1 MPNSALFA
9 GVQPMDKVFTVV
21 MPLFAMIF
29 AGYWIVRI
37 GVIGKDTVKGL
48 VGVVFWLFLPCFIFI
63 KTLGTREHGELDWD
77 LLGAYY
83 LACLVTF
90 MLAALGGRL
99 IWGGNARV
107 AGLRGLSSVSGVVG
121 YMGLP
126 LMVMAF
132 GDAAALP
139 TLMITMADNL
149 VILAGGALI
158 MELTARQEGEAR
170 PALGRVLLSTSRSI
184 VSNPLILAV
193 ALAAVFILLEWQLP
207 SPLQIFATQMT
218 NATGP
223 LALVALGAAF
233 AVHKGQNLIKGDS
246 LALALL
252 KVVVLPLLVFVSA
265 RYVFGLSDFLIK
277 IAVIMAALPV
287 AVNVFILA
295 SRYKTYEAEVSSS
308 MLLSAVLGIGVIS
321 GLLVVLD

>member
-1 MPNSALFA
+1 
-9 GVQPMDKVFTVV
+9 MDKVFTVV

-29 AGYWIVRI
+29 AGYWIVRLE
-37 GVIGKDTVKGL
+37 VIGKDTVKGL

-63 KTLGTREHGELDWD
+63 KTLGTRDHGELDWA
-77 LLGAYY
+77 LLSAYY

-90 MLAALGGRL
+90 MIAAVGGRL

-107 AGLRGLSSVSGVVG
+107 AGLRGLSSISGVVG

-132 GDAAALP
+132 GDEAALP

-158 MELTARQEGEAR
+158 MELTEPRDAQDR
-170 PALGRVLLSTSRSI
+170 PDLVRVLLTTGKSI
-184 VSNPLILAV
+184 ISNPLILAV
-193 ALAAVFILLEWQLP
+193 ARAALCIALQWRLP

-218 NATGP
+218 NAPGP

-233 AVHKGQNLIKGDS
+233 AVHRQQNLIKGDA

-252 KVVVLPLLVFVSA
+252 KVVVLPVLVFVSA
-265 RYVFGLSDFLIK
+265 RYVFGLGEFLVK

-295 SRYKTYEAEVSSS
+295 SRYKTYETEVSSS
-308 MLLSAVLGIGVIS
+308 MLLSAVMGIGVIS
-321 GLLVVLD
+321 GLLVLLD

>member
-1 MPNSALFA
+1 M
-9 GVQPMDKVFTVV
+9 
-21 MPLFAMIF
+21 
-29 AGYWIVRI
+29 
-37 GVIGKDTVKGL
+37 
-48 VGVVFWLFLPCFIFI
+48 FWLFLPCFIFI
-63 KTLGTREHGELDWD
+63 KTLGTRDHGELDWG
-77 LLGAYY
+77 LLSAYY

-90 MLAALGGRL
+90 IIAAVGGWL
-99 IWGGNARV
+99 IWGGNGRV
-107 AGLRGLSSVSGVVG
+107 AGLRGLSSISGVVG

-132 GDAAALP
+132 GDEAALP

-158 MELTARQEGEAR
+158 MELTAQQEVQAK
-170 PALGRVLLSTSRSI
+170 PDIGRVLLTTTRSI
-184 VSNPLILAV
+184 VTNPLILAV
-193 ALAAVFILLEWQLP
+193 LLAVLFIVLQWQLP

-233 AVHKGQNLIKGDS
+233 AVHGNQSLIKGDA

-252 KVVVLPLLVFVSA
+252 KVVVLPVLVFVSA

-295 SRYKTYEAEVSSS
+295 SRYKTYETEVSSS
-308 MLLSAVLGIGVIS
+308 MLLSAVMGIGVIS

>member
-1 MPNSALFA
+1 M
-9 GVQPMDKVFTVV
+9 
-21 MPLFAMIF
+21 
-29 AGYWIVRI
+29 
-37 GVIGKDTVKGL
+37 
-48 VGVVFWLFLPCFIFI
+48 FWLFLPCFIFI
-63 KTLGTREHGELDWD
+63 KTLGTRDHGELDWS
-77 LLGAYY
+77 LLSAYY

-90 MLAALGGRL
+90 LIAVVGGRL

-107 AGLRGLSSVSGVVG
+107 AGLRRL
-121 YMGLP
+121 
-126 LMVMAF
+126 VMAF

-149 VILAGGALI
+149 VILAGGALL
-158 MELTARQEGEAR
+158 MELTAQQEVQAR
-170 PALGRVLLSTSRSI
+170 PDLARVLLTTLRSI

-193 ALAAVFILLEWQLP
+193 ALAGLFILLEWQLP
-207 SPLQIFATQMT
+207 GPLQIFATQMT

-233 AVHKGQNLIKGDS
+233 AVHRNHNLIQGDS

-252 KVVVLPLLVFVSA
+252 KVVLLPVLVFVSA
-265 RYVFGLSDFLIK
+265 RYVFDLSDFLIK
-277 IAVIMAALPV
+277 IAVIMGALPV

-295 SRYKTYEAEVSSS
+295 SRYKTYEIEVSSS

-321 GLLVVLD
+321 GLLVLLD

>member
-1 MPNSALFA
+1 MLL
-9 GVQPMDKVFTVV
+9 MDKVFTVV

-37 GVIGKDTVKGL
+37 GVIGKETVKGL

-63 KTLGTREHGELDWD
+63 KTLGTRDHGELDWG
-77 LLGAYY
+77 LLSAYY
-83 LACLVTF
+83 LACLVIF
-90 MLAALGGRL
+90 IIAAVGGWL
-99 IWGGNARV
+99 IWGGNGRV
-107 AGLRGLSSVSGVVG
+107 AGLRGLSSISGVVG

-132 GDAAALP
+132 GDEAALP

-158 MELTARQEGEAR
+158 MELTAQQEVQAK
-170 PALGRVLLSTSRSI
+170 PDIGRVLLTTTRSI
-184 VSNPLILAV
+184 VTNPLILAV
-193 ALAAVFILLEWQLP
+193 LLAVLFIVLQWQLP

-233 AVHKGQNLIKGDS
+233 AVHRNQSLIKGDALS
-246 LALALL
+246 LALL
-252 KVVVLPLLVFVSA
+252 KVVVLPVLVFVSA

-295 SRYKTYEAEVSSS
+295 SRYKTYETEVSSS
-308 MLLSAVLGIGVIS
+308 MLLSAVMGIGVIS

>member
-1 MPNSALFA
+1 
-9 GVQPMDKVFTVV
+9 MDKVFTVV

-29 AGYWIVRI
+29 AGYWIVRLE
-37 GVIGKDTVKGL
+37 VIGKETVKGL

-63 KTLGTREHGELDWD
+63 KTLGTRDHGELDWA
-77 LLGAYY
+77 LLSAYY

-90 MLAALGGRL
+90 MIAAVGGRL

-107 AGLRGLSSVSGVVG
+107 AGLRGLSSISGVVG

-132 GDAAALP
+132 GDEAALP

-158 MELTARQEGEAR
+158 MELTEPRDAQDR
-170 PALGRVLLSTSRSI
+170 PDLARVLLTTGKSI

-193 ALAAVFILLEWQLP
+193 ALAALCIALQWRLP

-233 AVHKGQNLIKGDS
+233 AVHRQQNLIKGDA

-252 KVVVLPLLVFVSA
+252 KVVVLPVLVFVSA
-265 RYVFGLSDFLIK
+265 RYVFGLGEFLVK

-295 SRYKTYEAEVSSS
+295 SRYKTYETEVSSS
-308 MLLSAVLGIGVIS
+308 MLLSAVMGIGVIS
-321 GLLVVLD
+321 GLLVLLD

>member
-1 MPNSALFA
+1 
-9 GVQPMDKVFTVV
+9 MDKVFTVV

-37 GVIGKDTVKGL
+37 GVIGKETVKGL

-63 KTLGTREHGELDWD
+63 KTLGTRDHGELDWG
-77 LLGAYY
+77 LLSAYY

-90 MLAALGGRL
+90 IIAAVGGWL
-99 IWGGNARV
+99 IWGGNGRV
-107 AGLRGLSSVSGVVG
+107 AGLRGLSSISGVVG

-132 GDAAALP
+132 GDEAALP

-158 MELTARQEGEAR
+158 MELTAQQEVQAK
-170 PALGRVLLSTSRSI
+170 PDIGRVLLTTTRSI
-184 VSNPLILAV
+184 VTNPLILAV
-193 ALAAVFILLEWQLP
+193 LLAVLFIVLQWQLP

-233 AVHKGQNLIKGDS
+233 AVHRNQSLIKGDA

-252 KVVVLPLLVFVSA
+252 KVVVLPVLVFVSA
-265 RYVFGLSDFLIK
+265 RYVFNLSDFLIK

-295 SRYKTYEAEVSSS
+295 SRYKTYETQVSSS
-308 MLLSAVLGIGVIS
+308 MLLSAVMGIGVIS

>member
-1 MPNSALFA
+1 
-9 GVQPMDKVFTVV
+9 MDKVFTVV

-37 GVIGKDTVKGL
+37 GVIGKETVKGL

-63 KTLGTREHGELDWD
+63 KTLGTRDHGELDWG
-77 LLGAYY
+77 LLSAYY
-83 LACLVTF
+83 LACLVIF
-90 MLAALGGRL
+90 IIAAVGGWL
-99 IWGGNARV
+99 IWGGNGRV
-107 AGLRGLSSVSGVVG
+107 AGLRGLSSISGVVG

-132 GDAAALP
+132 GDEAALP

-158 MELTARQEGEAR
+158 MELTAQQEVQAK
-170 PALGRVLLSTSRSI
+170 PDIGRVLLSTTRSI
-184 VSNPLILAV
+184 VTNPLILAV
-193 ALAAVFILLEWQLP
+193 LLAVLFIVLQWQLP

-233 AVHKGQNLIKGDS
+233 AVHRNQSLIKGDALS
-246 LALALL
+246 LALL
-252 KVVVLPLLVFVSA
+252 KVVVLPVLVFVSA

-295 SRYKTYEAEVSSS
+295 SRYKTYETEVSSS
-308 MLLSAVLGIGVIS
+308 MLLSAVMGIGVIS

>member
-1 MPNSALFA
+1 
-9 GVQPMDKVFTVV
+9 MDKVFTVV
-21 MPLFAMIF
+21 VPLFAMIF
-29 AGYWIVRI
+29 AGYWIVRLE
-37 GVIGKDTVKGL
+37 VIGKETVKGL

-63 KTLGTREHGELDWD
+63 KTLGTRDHGELDWA

-90 MLAALGGRL
+90 MIAAVGGRL

-107 AGLRGLSSVSGVVG
+107 AGLRGLSSISGVVG

-132 GDAAALP
+132 GDEAALP

-149 VILAGGALI
+149 MILAGGALI
-158 MELTARQEGEAR
+158 MELTEPREAR
-170 PALGRVLLSTSRSI
+170 DKPDLGRVLLTTGKSI
-184 VSNPLILAV
+184 ISNPLILAV
-193 ALAAVFILLEWQLP
+193 ALAALCIALQWRLP
-207 SPLQIFATQMT
+207 GPLQIFATQMT

-233 AVHKGQNLIKGDS
+233 AVHRQQNLIKGDS

-252 KVVVLPLLVFVSA
+252 KVVVLPVLVFVSA
-265 RYVFGLSDFLIK
+265 RYVFGLGDFLVK

-295 SRYKTYEAEVSSS
+295 SRYKTYEIEVSSS
-308 MLLSAVLGIGVIS
+308 MLLSAVMGIGVIS

>member
-1 MPNSALFA
+1 
-9 GVQPMDKVFTVV
+9 MDKVFTVV

-37 GVIGKDTVKGL
+37 GVIGKETVKGL

-63 KTLGTREHGELDWD
+63 KTLGARDHGELDWG
-77 LLGAYY
+77 LLSAYY

-90 MLAALGGRL
+90 IIAAVGGWL
-99 IWGGNARV
+99 IWGGNGRI
-107 AGLRGLSSVSGVVG
+107 AGLRGLSSISGVVG

-132 GDAAALP
+132 GDEAALP

-158 MELTARQEGEAR
+158 MELTAQQEVQAK
-170 PALGRVLLSTSRSI
+170 PDIGRVLLTTTRSI
-184 VSNPLILAV
+184 VTNPLILAV
-193 ALAAVFILLEWQLP
+193 LLAVLFIALQWQLP

-233 AVHKGQNLIKGDS
+233 AVHRNQSLIKGDA

-252 KVVVLPLLVFVSA
+252 KVVVLPVLVFVSA

-295 SRYKTYEAEVSSS
+295 SRYKTYETEVSSS
-308 MLLSAVLGIGVIS
+308 MLLSAVMGIGVIS

>member
-1 MPNSALFA
+1 
-9 GVQPMDKVFTVV
+9 MDKVFTVV
-21 MPLFAMIF
+21 VPLFAMIF
-29 AGYWIVRI
+29 AGYWIVRLE
-37 GVIGKDTVKGL
+37 VIGKETVKGL

-63 KTLGTREHGELDWD
+63 KTLGTRDHGELDWA

-90 MLAALGGRL
+90 MIAAVGGRL

-107 AGLRGLSSVSGVVG
+107 AGLRGLSSISGVVG

-132 GDAAALP
+132 GDEAALP

-158 MELTARQEGEAR
+158 MELTEPREAR
-170 PALGRVLLSTSRSI
+170 DKPDLGRVLLTTGKSI
-184 VSNPLILAV
+184 ISNPLILAV
-193 ALAAVFILLEWQLP
+193 ALAALCIALQWRLP
-207 SPLQIFATQMT
+207 GPLQIFATQMT

-233 AVHKGQNLIKGDS
+233 AVHRQQNLIKGDS

-252 KVVVLPLLVFVSA
+252 KVVVLPVLVFVSA
-265 RYVFGLSDFLIK
+265 RYVFGLGDFLVK

-295 SRYKTYEAEVSSS
+295 SRYKTYEIEVSSG
-308 MLLSAVLGIGVIS
+308 MLLSAVMGIGVIS

>member
-1 MPNSALFA
+1 
-9 GVQPMDKVFTVV
+9 MDKVFTVV

-29 AGYWIVRI
+29 AGYWIVRLE
-37 GVIGKDTVKGL
+37 VIGKETVKGL

-63 KTLGTREHGELDWD
+63 KTLGTRDHGELDWA

-90 MLAALGGRL
+90 MIAAVGGRL

-107 AGLRGLSSVSGVVG
+107 AGLRGLSSISGVVG

-132 GDAAALP
+132 GDEAALP

-158 MELTARQEGEAR
+158 MELTEPREAR
-170 PALGRVLLSTSRSI
+170 AKPDLARVLLTTGKSI
-184 VSNPLILAV
+184 ISNPLILAV
-193 ALAAVFILLEWQLP
+193 ALAALCIALQWRLP
-207 SPLQIFATQMT
+207 GPLQIFATQMT

-233 AVHKGQNLIKGDS
+233 AVHRQQNLIKGDS

-252 KVVVLPLLVFVSA
+252 KVVVLPVLVFVSA
-265 RYVFGLSDFLIK
+265 RYVFGLGDFLVK

-295 SRYKTYEAEVSSS
+295 SRYKTYEIEVSSS
-308 MLLSAVLGIGVIS
+308 MLLSAVMGIGVIS

>member
-1 MPNSALFA
+1 MLL
-9 GVQPMDKVFTVV
+9 MDKVFTVV

-37 GVIGKDTVKGL
+37 GVIGKETVKGL

-63 KTLGTREHGELDWD
+63 KTLGTRDHGELDWG
-77 LLGAYY
+77 LLSAYY

-90 MLAALGGRL
+90 IIAAVGGWL
-99 IWGGNARV
+99 IWGGNGRI
-107 AGLRGLSSVSGVVG
+107 AGLRGLSSISGVVG

-132 GDAAALP
+132 GDEAALP

-158 MELTARQEGEAR
+158 MELTAQQEVQAK
-170 PALGRVLLSTSRSI
+170 PDIGRVLLTTTRSI
-184 VSNPLILAV
+184 VTNPLILAV
-193 ALAAVFILLEWQLP
+193 LLAVLFIVLQWQLP

-233 AVHKGQNLIKGDS
+233 AVHRNQSLIKGDALS
-246 LALALL
+246 LALL
-252 KVVVLPLLVFVSA
+252 KVVVLPVLVFVSA

-295 SRYKTYEAEVSSS
+295 SRYKTYETEVSSS
-308 MLLSAVLGIGVIS
+308 MLLSAVMGIGVIS

>member
-1 MPNSALFA
+1 
-9 GVQPMDKVFTVV
+9 MDKVLTVV

-37 GVIGKDTVKGL
+37 GVIGKETVKGL

-63 KTLGTREHGELDWD
+63 KTLGTRDHGELDWG
-77 LLGAYY
+77 LLSAYY

-90 MLAALGGRL
+90 IIAAVGGWL
-99 IWGGNARV
+99 IWGGNGRV
-107 AGLRGLSSVSGVVG
+107 AGLRGLSSISGVVG

-132 GDAAALP
+132 GDEAALP

-158 MELTARQEGEAR
+158 MELTAQQEVQAK
-170 PALGRVLLSTSRSI
+170 PDIGRVLLTTTRSI
-184 VSNPLILAV
+184 VTNPLILAV
-193 ALAAVFILLEWQLP
+193 LLAVLFIVLQWQLP

-233 AVHKGQNLIKGDS
+233 AVHGNQSLIKGDA

-252 KVVVLPLLVFVSA
+252 KVVVLPVLVFVSA

-295 SRYKTYEAEVSSS
+295 SRYKTYETEVSSS
-308 MLLSAVLGIGVIS
+308 MLLSAVMGIGVIS

>member
-1 MPNSALFA
+1 
-9 GVQPMDKVFTVV
+9 MDKVFTVV
-21 MPLFAMIF
+21 VPLFAMIF
-29 AGYWIVRI
+29 AGYWIVRLE
-37 GVIGKDTVKGL
+37 VIGKETVKGL

-63 KTLGTREHGELDWD
+63 KTLGTRDHGELDWA

-90 MLAALGGRL
+90 MIAAVGGRL

-107 AGLRGLSSVSGVVG
+107 AGLRGLSSISGVVG

-132 GDAAALP
+132 GDEAALP

-158 MELTARQEGEAR
+158 MELTEPREAR
-170 PALGRVLLSTSRSI
+170 DKPDLARVLLTTGKSI
-184 VSNPLILAV
+184 ISNPLILAV
-193 ALAAVFILLEWQLP
+193 ALAALCIALQWRLP
-207 SPLQIFATQMT
+207 GPLQIFATQMT

-233 AVHKGQNLIKGDS
+233 AVHRQQNLIKGDS

-252 KVVVLPLLVFVSA
+252 KVVVLPVLVFVSA
-265 RYVFGLSDFLIK
+265 RYVFGLGDFLVK

-295 SRYKTYEAEVSSS
+295 SRYKTYEIEVSSS
-308 MLLSAVLGIGVIS
+308 MLLSAVMGIGVIS

>member
-1 MPNSALFA
+1 
-9 GVQPMDKVFTVV
+9 MDKVFTVV
-21 MPLFAMIF
+21 VPLFAMIF
-29 AGYWIVRI
+29 AGYWIVRLE
-37 GVIGKDTVKGL
+37 VIGKETVKGL

-63 KTLGTREHGELDWD
+63 KTLGTRDHGELDWA

-90 MLAALGGRL
+90 MIAAVGGRL

-107 AGLRGLSSVSGVVG
+107 AGLRGLSSISGVLG

-132 GDAAALP
+132 GDEAALP

-158 MELTARQEGEAR
+158 MELTEPREAR
-170 PALGRVLLSTSRSI
+170 DKPDLGRVLLTTGKSI
-184 VSNPLILAV
+184 ISNPLILAV
-193 ALAAVFILLEWQLP
+193 ALAALCIALQWRLP
-207 SPLQIFATQMT
+207 GPLQIFATQMT

-233 AVHKGQNLIKGDS
+233 AVHRQQNLIKGDS

-252 KVVVLPLLVFVSA
+252 KVVVLPVLVFVSA
-265 RYVFGLSDFLIK
+265 RYVFGLGDFLVK

-295 SRYKTYEAEVSSS
+295 SRYKTYEIEVSSS
-308 MLLSAVLGIGVIS
+308 MLLSAVMGIGVIS

>member
-1 MPNSALFA
+1 
-9 GVQPMDKVFTVV
+9 MDKVFTVV
-21 MPLFAMIF
+21 VPLFAMIF
-29 AGYWIVRI
+29 AGYWIVRLE
-37 GVIGKDTVKGL
+37 VIGKETVKGL

-63 KTLGTREHGELDWD
+63 KTLGTRDHGELDWA

-90 MLAALGGRL
+90 MIAAVGGRL

-107 AGLRGLSSVSGVVG
+107 AGLRGLSSISGVVG

-132 GDAAALP
+132 GDEAALP

-149 VILAGGALI
+149 MILAGGALI
-158 MELTARQEGEAR
+158 MELTEPREAR
-170 PALGRVLLSTSRSI
+170 DKPDLGRVLLTTGKSI
-184 VSNPLILAV
+184 IRNPLILAV
-193 ALAAVFILLEWQLP
+193 ALAALCIALQWRLP
-207 SPLQIFATQMT
+207 GPLQIFATQMT

-233 AVHKGQNLIKGDS
+233 AVHRQQNLIKGDS

-252 KVVVLPLLVFVSA
+252 KVVVLPVLVFVSA
-265 RYVFGLSDFLIK
+265 RYVFGLGDFLVK

-295 SRYKTYEAEVSSS
+295 SRYKTYEIEVSSS
-308 MLLSAVLGIGVIS
+308 MLLSAVMGIGVIS

>member
-1 MPNSALFA
+1 MLL
-9 GVQPMDKVFTVV
+9 MDKVFTVV

-37 GVIGKDTVKGL
+37 GVIGKETVKGL

-63 KTLGTREHGELDWD
+63 KTLGTRDHGELDWG
-77 LLGAYY
+77 LLSAYY

-90 MLAALGGRL
+90 IIAAVGGWL
-99 IWGGNARV
+99 IWGGNGRI
-107 AGLRGLSSVSGVVG
+107 AGLRGLSSISGVVG

-132 GDAAALP
+132 GDEAALP

-158 MELTARQEGEAR
+158 MELTAQQEVQAK
-170 PALGRVLLSTSRSI
+170 PDIGRVLLTTTRSI
-184 VSNPLILAV
+184 VTNPLILAV
-193 ALAAVFILLEWQLP
+193 LLAVLFIVLQWQLP

-233 AVHKGQNLIKGDS
+233 AVHGNQSLIKGDA

-252 KVVVLPLLVFVSA
+252 KVVVLPVLVFVSA

-295 SRYKTYEAEVSSS
+295 SRYKTYETEVSSS
-308 MLLSAVLGIGVIS
+308 MLLSAVMGIGVIS

>member
-1 MPNSALFA
+1 MLL
-9 GVQPMDKVFTVV
+9 MDKVFTVV

-37 GVIGKDTVKGL
+37 GVIGKETVKGL

-63 KTLGTREHGELDWD
+63 KTLGTRDHGELDWG
-77 LLGAYY
+77 LLSAYY

-90 MLAALGGRL
+90 IIAAVGGWL
-99 IWGGNARV
+99 IWGGNGRV
-107 AGLRGLSSVSGVVG
+107 AGLRGLSSISGVVG

-132 GDAAALP
+132 GDEAALP

-158 MELTARQEGEAR
+158 MELTAQQEVQAK
-170 PALGRVLLSTSRSI
+170 PDIGRVLLTTTRSI
-184 VSNPLILAV
+184 VTNPLILAV
-193 ALAAVFILLEWQLP
+193 LLAVLFIVLQWQLP

-233 AVHKGQNLIKGDS
+233 AVHGNQSLIKGDALS
-246 LALALL
+246 LALL
-252 KVVVLPLLVFVSA
+252 KVVVLPVLVFVSA

-295 SRYKTYEAEVSSS
+295 SRYKTYETEVSSS
-308 MLLSAVLGIGVIS
+308 MLLSAVMGIGVIS

>member
-1 MPNSALFA
+1 
-9 GVQPMDKVFTVV
+9 MDKVFTVV
-21 MPLFAMIF
+21 VPLFAMIF
-29 AGYWIVRI
+29 AGYWIVRLE
-37 GVIGKDTVKGL
+37 VIGKETVKGL

-63 KTLGTREHGELDWD
+63 KTLGTQDHGELDWA

-90 MLAALGGRL
+90 MIAAVGGRL

-107 AGLRGLSSVSGVVG
+107 AGLRGLSSISGVVG

-132 GDAAALP
+132 GDEAALP

-158 MELTARQEGEAR
+158 MELTEPREAR
-170 PALGRVLLSTSRSI
+170 DKPDLGRVLLTTGKSI
-184 VSNPLILAV
+184 ISNPLILAV
-193 ALAAVFILLEWQLP
+193 ALAALCIALQWRLP
-207 SPLQIFATQMT
+207 GPLQIFATQMT

-233 AVHKGQNLIKGDS
+233 AVHRQQNLIKGDS

-252 KVVVLPLLVFVSA
+252 KVVVLPVLVFVSA
-265 RYVFGLSDFLIK
+265 RYVFGLGDFLVK

-295 SRYKTYEAEVSSS
+295 SRYKTYEIEVSSS
-308 MLLSAVLGIGVIS
+308 MLLSAVMGIGVIS

>member
-1 MPNSALFA
+1 MLL
-9 GVQPMDKVFTVV
+9 MDKVFTVV

-37 GVIGKDTVKGL
+37 GVIGKETVKGL

-63 KTLGTREHGELDWD
+63 KTLGTRDHGELDWG
-77 LLGAYY
+77 LLSAYY

-90 MLAALGGRL
+90 IIAAVGGWL
-99 IWGGNARV
+99 IWGGNGRV
-107 AGLRGLSSVSGVVG
+107 AGLRGLSSISGVVG

-132 GDAAALP
+132 GDEAALP

-158 MELTARQEGEAR
+158 MELTAQQEVQAK
-170 PALGRVLLSTSRSI
+170 PDIGRVLLSTTRSI
-184 VSNPLILAV
+184 VTNPLILAV
-193 ALAAVFILLEWQLP
+193 LLAVLFIVLQWQLP

-233 AVHKGQNLIKGDS
+233 AVHRNQSLIKGDALS
-246 LALALL
+246 LALL
-252 KVVVLPLLVFVSA
+252 KVVVLPVLVFVSA

-295 SRYKTYEAEVSSS
+295 SRYKTYETEVSSS
-308 MLLSAVLGIGVIS
+308 MLLSAVMGIGVIS

>member
-1 MPNSALFA
+1 MLL
-9 GVQPMDKVFTVV
+9 MDKVFTVV

-37 GVIGKDTVKGL
+37 GVIGKETVKGL

-63 KTLGTREHGELDWD
+63 KTLGARDHGELDWG
-77 LLGAYY
+77 LLSAYY

-90 MLAALGGRL
+90 IIAAVGGWL
-99 IWGGNARV
+99 IWGGNGRI
-107 AGLRGLSSVSGVVG
+107 AGLRGLSSISGVVG

-132 GDAAALP
+132 GDEAALP

-158 MELTARQEGEAR
+158 MELTAQQEVQAK
-170 PALGRVLLSTSRSI
+170 PDIGRVLLTTTRSI
-184 VSNPLILAV
+184 VTNPLILAV
-193 ALAAVFILLEWQLP
+193 LLAVLFIALQWQLP

-233 AVHKGQNLIKGDS
+233 AVHRNQSLIKGDA

-252 KVVVLPLLVFVSA
+252 KVVVLPVLVFVSA

-295 SRYKTYEAEVSSS
+295 SRYKTYETEVSSS
-308 MLLSAVLGIGVIS
+308 MLLSAVMGIGVIS

>member
-1 MPNSALFA
+1 
-9 GVQPMDKVFTVV
+9 MDKVFTVV
-21 MPLFAMIF
+21 VPLFAMIF
-29 AGYWIVRI
+29 AGYWIVRLE
-37 GVIGKDTVKGL
+37 VIGKETVKGL

-63 KTLGTREHGELDWD
+63 KTLGTRDHGELDWA

-90 MLAALGGRL
+90 MIAAVGGRL

-107 AGLRGLSSVSGVVG
+107 AGLRGLSSISGVVG

-132 GDAAALP
+132 GDEAALP

-158 MELTARQEGEAR
+158 MELTEPREAR
-170 PALGRVLLSTSRSI
+170 DKPDLGRVLLTTGKSI
-184 VSNPLILAV
+184 ISNPLILAV
-193 ALAAVFILLEWQLP
+193 ALAALCIALQWRLP
-207 SPLQIFATQMT
+207 GPLQIFATQMT

-233 AVHKGQNLIKGDS
+233 AVHRQQNLIKGDS

-252 KVVVLPLLVFVSA
+252 KVVVLPVLVFVSA
-265 RYVFGLSDFLIK
+265 RYVFGLGDFLVK

-295 SRYKTYEAEVSSS
+295 SRYKTYEIEVSSS
-308 MLLSAVLGIGVIS
+308 MLLSAVMGIGVIS

>member
-1 MPNSALFA
+1 
-9 GVQPMDKVFTVV
+9 MDKVFTVV
-21 MPLFAMIF
+21 VPLFAMIF
-29 AGYWIVRI
+29 AGYWIVRLE
-37 GVIGKDTVKGL
+37 VIGKETVKGL

-63 KTLGTREHGELDWD
+63 KTLGTRDHGELDWA

-90 MLAALGGRL
+90 MIAAVGGRL

-107 AGLRGLSSVSGVVG
+107 AGLRGLSSISGVVG

-132 GDAAALP
+132 GDEAALP

-158 MELTARQEGEAR
+158 MELTEPREAR
-170 PALGRVLLSTSRSI
+170 DKPDLSRVLLTTGKSI
-184 VSNPLILAV
+184 ISNPLILAV
-193 ALAAVFILLEWQLP
+193 ALAALCIALQWRLP
-207 SPLQIFATQMT
+207 GPLQIFATQMT

-233 AVHKGQNLIKGDS
+233 AVHRQQNLIKGDS

-252 KVVVLPLLVFVSA
+252 KVVVLPVLVFVSA
-265 RYVFGLSDFLIK
+265 RYVFGLGDFLVK

-295 SRYKTYEAEVSSS
+295 SRYKTYEIEVSSS
-308 MLLSAVLGIGVIS
+308 MLLSAVMGIGVIS

>member
-1 MPNSALFA
+1 
-9 GVQPMDKVFTVV
+9 MDKVFTVV
-21 MPLFAMIF
+21 IPLFAMIF

-37 GVIGKDTVKGL
+37 GVIAKDTVNGL

-63 KTLGTREHGELDWD
+63 KTLGTRDHGELDWS
-77 LLGAYY
+77 LLSAYY

-90 MLAALGGRL
+90 LIAVVGGRL

-107 AGLRGLSSVSGVVG
+107 AGLRRL
-121 YMGLP
+121 
-126 LMVMAF
+126 VMAF

-149 VILAGGALI
+149 VILAGGALL
-158 MELTARQEGEAR
+158 MELTAQQEVQAR
-170 PALGRVLLSTSRSI
+170 PDLARVLLTTLRSI

-193 ALAAVFILLEWQLP
+193 ALAGLFILLEWQLP
-207 SPLQIFATQMT
+207 GPLQIFATQMT

-233 AVHKGQNLIKGDS
+233 AVHRNHNLIQGDS

-252 KVVVLPLLVFVSA
+252 KVVLLPVLVFVSA
-265 RYVFGLSDFLIK
+265 RYVFDLSDFLIK
-277 IAVIMAALPV
+277 IAVIMGALPV

-295 SRYKTYEAEVSSS
+295 SRYKTYEIEVSSS

-321 GLLVVLD
+321 GLLVLLD

>member
-1 MPNSALFA
+1 MLL
-9 GVQPMDKVFTVV
+9 MDKVFTVV

-37 GVIGKDTVKGL
+37 GVIGKETVKGL

-63 KTLGTREHGELDWD
+63 KTLGTRDHGELDWG
-77 LLGAYY
+77 LLSAYY
-83 LACLVTF
+83 LACLVIF
-90 MLAALGGRL
+90 IIAAVGGWL
-99 IWGGNARV
+99 IWGGNGRV
-107 AGLRGLSSVSGVVG
+107 AGLRGLSSISGVVG

-132 GDAAALP
+132 GDEAALP

-158 MELTARQEGEAR
+158 MELTAQQEVQAK
-170 PALGRVLLSTSRSI
+170 PDIGRVLLSTTRSI
-184 VSNPLILAV
+184 VTNPLILAV
-193 ALAAVFILLEWQLP
+193 LLAVLFIVLQWQLP

-233 AVHKGQNLIKGDS
+233 AVHRNQSLIKGDALS
-246 LALALL
+246 LALL
-252 KVVVLPLLVFVSA
+252 KVVVLPVLVFVSA

-295 SRYKTYEAEVSSS
+295 SRYKTYETEVSSS
-308 MLLSAVLGIGVIS
+308 MLLSAVMGIGVIS

>member
-1 MPNSALFA
+1 
-9 GVQPMDKVFTVV
+9 MDKVFTVV

-29 AGYWIVRI
+29 AGYWIVRLE
-37 GVIGKDTVKGL
+37 VIGTETVKGL

-63 KTLGTREHGELDWD
+63 KTLGTREHGELDWA

-90 MLAALGGRL
+90 MIAAVGGRL

-107 AGLRGLSSVSGVVG
+107 AGLRGLTSISGVVG

-132 GDAAALP
+132 GDEAALP

-158 MELTARQEGEAR
+158 MELTEPREAQDK
-170 PALGRVLLSTSRSI
+170 PDLVRVLLTTGKSI
-184 VSNPLILAV
+184 ISNPLILAV
-193 ALAAVFILLEWQLP
+193 ALAALCIALQWQLP

-233 AVHKGQNLIKGDS
+233 AVHRRQNLIKGDS

-252 KVVVLPLLVFVSA
+252 KVVLLPVLVFVSA
-265 RYVFGLSDFLIK
+265 RYGFGLGDFLVK

-295 SRYKTYEAEVSSS
+295 SRYKTYETEVSSS
-308 MLLSAVLGIGVIS
+308 MLLSAVMGIGVIS
-321 GLLVVLD
+321 GLLVALD